1 MLENWGKSLKNWIR
15 GFNQISLSSSAS
27 STTEP
32 TNDWLIFVFFIYIG
46 TWCECDI
53 EFSTTYI
60 FLFLISYRYWKTIFW
75 SYEVACID
83 FEIQILILIICLK
96 WILTKLSNLYL
107 YGGAKMRYT

>member
-1 MLENWGKSLKNWIR
+1 MLENWGKSFKNWIK
-15 GFNQISLSSSAS
+15 GFNQISLPSPAS
-27 STTEP
+27 ITTEP
-32 TNDWLIFVFFIYIG
+32 TNNWLIFVFFIYIG